1 MKTKRNRS
9 TNPDRISVVQR
20 RKQARIARARKSAF
34 AMYFFT
40 YSGLHPDERVD
51 QEAVWT
57 RWQALSPE
65 ERAVFEESSRR
76 CWD

>member
-1 MKTKRNRS
+1 MRLWRRWRQWSRCCTRVKYEKRHSR
-9 TNPDRISVVQR
+9 TRC
-20 RKQARIARARKSAF
+20 
-34 AMYFFT
+34 
-40 YSGLHPDERVD
+40 GLPDERVD

-57 RWQALSPE
+57 RWQALLPE